1 MSLALDILSWAAMLT
16 GGFFALVSAIG
27 LQRMPD
33 LFTRIHAASVND
45 TLGVGFLILGMLLQS
60 DDFAVA
66 ARLIFLLVL
75 LYTAGAV
82 TAHALVRASLYD
94 GNLPLIADAEG
105 KIRPTDAHMIDPELG
120 EKLKQPLSSQRID
133 LMGEDELSPDR
144 HALRSRVVGPEG
156 DL

>member
-1 MSLALDILSWAAMLT
+1 MSLVLDILSWAALLT

-33 LFTRIHAASVND
+33 LFTRVHASSVND
-45 TLGVGFLILGMLLQS
+45 TLGVGFLTLGMLLQA

-66 ARLIFLLVL
+66 ARLVFLLVL

-82 TAHALVRASLYD
+82 TAHALVRATLYN
-94 GNLPLIADAEG
+94 GNLPLLADSEG
-105 KIRPTDAHMIDPELG
+105 KLRLTDVGATDPELG
-120 EKLKQPLSSQRID
+120 EKLTQPLSSQRID
-133 LMGEDELSPDR
+133 LIGEDELSRDR
-144 HALRSRVVGPEG
+144 HALRSRIVGPDG